1 MPSLSEAYTDR
12 RDRGKR
18 DPRRIALGA
27 AVSLS
32 GAVALVAA
40 LLVVTTPLGDLLG
53 ATDAIAAKHMGGV
66 LAGLGGPAVLLGVV
80 AVLPSKRRQQV
91 GVVAG
96 SLVAVA
102 GVYLFSLAYPQRW
115 FHAAD
120 PLVFETAVV
129 YFVGAFVALWYVFV
143 AVANFRR
150 RNDPHGTVTLEI
162 ETGGETRRMEVTPA
176 ELQAYRSKL
185 ADGGPENVVIGTS
198 SDHRSDGGE
207 TDDDIVTEIEHRH
220 DR

>member
-1 MPSLSEAYTDR
+1 MPSLSEAYGDR
-12 RDRGKR
+12 RDRGTR

-32 GAVALVAA
+32 GALALVVA
-40 LLVVTTPLGDLLG
+40 LLVVTTPLGALLG
-53 ATDAIAAKHMGGV
+53 ATDPIAAKHLGGV

-80 AVLPSKRRQQV
+80 AVLPSERRQQL

-102 GVYLFSLAYPQRW
+102 GVYLFSVAYPDRW

-129 YFVGAFVALWYVFV
+129 YFLGAFVALWYVFV

-176 ELQAYRSKL
+176 ELQEYRSKL
-185 ADGGPENVVIGTS
+185 ADGGETDENV
-198 SDHRSDGGE
+198 
-207 TDDDIVTEIEHRH
+207 VTEIERRH
-220 DR
+220 ER

>member
-12 RDRGKR
+12 RDRGTR

-53 ATDAIAAKHMGGV
+53 ASDPIAAKHLGGV

-96 SLVAVA
+96 SIVAIA
-102 GVYLFSLAYPQRW
+102 GVSLFSVAYPQRW

-120 PLVFETAVV
+120 PLVFETAMV
-129 YFVGAFVALWYVFV
+129 YFLGAFVALWYVFV
-143 AVANFRR
+143 AVVNFRR

-162 ETGGETRRMEVTPA
+162 EKGGETRRVEVTPA
-176 ELQAYRSKL
+176 ELEAYRSKL
-185 ADGGPENVVIGTS
+185 ADGGSEN
-198 SDHRSDGGE
+198 E
-207 TDDDIVTEIEHRH
+207 EIVTEIERRH
-220 DR
+220 ER

>member
-1 MPSLSEAYTDR
+1 MVLYEERPHWSMPSLSEAYTDR
-12 RDRGKR
+12 RNRGTR

-32 GAVALVAA
+32 GAVALVVA

-53 ATDAIAAKHMGGV
+53 ATDSVAAKHIGGV

-80 AVLPSKRRQQV
+80 AVLPSKRRQQI

-102 GVYLFSLAYPQRW
+102 GVTLFSVAYPERW
-115 FHAAD
+115 VDAAD

-129 YFVGAFVALWYVFV
+129 YFVGGFAALWYVFV
-143 AVANFRR
+143 AVVNVRR

-162 ETGGETRRMEVTPA
+162 ETGGETRRVEVTPG
-176 ELQAYRSKL
+176 ELRAYRSEL
-185 ADGGPENVVIGTS
+185 ADRGSEDV
-198 SDHRSDGGE
+198 
-207 TDDDIVTEIEHRH
+207 VTEIERR
-220 DR
+220 DER